1 MYLLLFYRMRKLR
14 LHSHLPR
21 VSQLESEGTGG
32 GAQLSSCCHGNP
44 PPPLPP
50 LSYPMLVLPCY
61 FTDLRSKVRGLPDRI
76 NGE

>member
-21 VSQLESEGTGG
+21 VSQLESEGTRG

-44 PPPLPP
+44 PPTTAPAELSHACAPL
-50 LSYPMLVLPCY
+50 L
-61 FTDLRSKVRGLPDRI
+61 FH
-76 NGE
+76 